1 MNRKLED
8 KDVFKRF
15 ERRNEHTEESTSLG
29 INKHTSVLWNDM
41 HPTYTRR
48 RRRRTISVEDSIPL
62 YPLEIDPQSTIVN
75 GSTSFRRVSSSS
87 IGADSQE
94 AENSNNDHRFQFRR
108 EETFS
113 TENSQEET
121 ATLSR
126 RRRGSEARGNRSA
139 PIVLQRFS
147 NATDNDSDSNSTGLN
162 DEWSRTGE

>member
-1 MNRKLED
+1 MNPKLED

-29 INKHTSVLWNDM
+29 INKHTSVLWNDR
-41 HPTYTRR
+41 HTR
-48 RRRRTISVEDSIPL
+48 RRRRTISVDSIPL
-62 YPLEIDPQSTIVN
+62 YPSEIDPQSTIVN
-75 GSTSFRRVSSSS
+75 GSTSFRMVSSSS
-87 IGADSQE
+87 IGADSQ

-108 EETFS
+108 EETLSS

-139 PIVLQRFS
+139 PSVPQRFR
-147 NATDNDSDSNSTGLN
+147 NATDNDSENSTGSGLN
-162 DEWSRTGE
+162 DHEWSTGE